1 MAKQLISRIQLR
13 RDTAANWKTN
23 NTTLSK
29 GEIALSYDVNADGVA
44 LPNSYRVKIGDGT
57 TKWNSL
63 DYFAQRVLT
72 GAGAPAASIGENGQF
87 YVDTTNKYLYFKNN
101 DAWIT
106 IGGDIS
112 GELDKK
118 LDKNT
123 TSTYSV
129 YGVAGAGDQVMFPIV
144 GAHNGVAGLDASNKI
159 PVGLL
164 PDVALGN
171 VLYGGNLTNAPTD
184 ANTWAATPSASLKT
198 RLGIAAAVTSIT
210 IKNQEGGTSTTGYGW
225 KALEGVYFIA
235 NAVGTFAGIDF
246 EIGDWL
252 ISTGDS
258 WQKVDNT
265 DTIKTVGGV
274 VPVNGNVVVE
284 GVKGVSVTGA
294 DSKLSVGLNLA
305 NETQLT
311 GGATTIAE
319 SGSQISAVRLDKD
332 GKLGVVIPKG
342 VEYTGTENQIQIT
355 DGKIG
360 LTPTAKTDTFT
371 TNNLEVTGKGSQY
384 STLAQNGIGQFNATG
399 GVTEYSLL
407 NYQGLMHGKTGESTT
422 TGGYSVIILPPIPAS
437 GSNQFAMPE
446 VENTTGERIVVDLVG
461 AQTNN
466 KFTGKNTFTQP
477 IVFGPNADATS
488 ASEGAAALK
497 FVKDASGNP
506 NDGKVYLSKGMLSG
520 GEASTGANI
529 YTFSKSDGKT
539 HEVATMDDIP
549 TIPETPDI
557 EGENGI
563 IATYG
568 KAANTYNVKI
578 NPEGNF
584 VTNKINLRDSLVFD
598 SATSD
603 ESVTIKKTD
612 GTSGTIN
619 LTLPTTS
626 GQLATRGD
634 ILTAISGKQD
644 KLTQGRNIEITG
656 TTIQTTKEL
665 DATKIYNSSGGLV
678 VGSGSSTVQIQ
689 ASGVSLTA
697 ISSVN
702 ISANKATINAP
713 TETPEGLTVGNGMS
727 VTGNV
732 SMADNLTV
740 SGTIKTLPNN
750 PAEQSLHEVVVD
762 MDYVIIDG
770 GTSTTTW

>member
-29 GEIALSYDVNADGVA
+29 GEIALSYDEDADGVA
-44 LPNSYRVKIGDGT
+44 IPSSYRVKIGRGGLE
-57 TKWNSL
+57 WNSL
-63 DYFAQRVLT
+63 DYFAQRVLV
-72 GAGAPAASIGENGQF
+72 GSGAPATSLGENGQF

-101 DAWIT
+101 GAWIA

-112 GELDKK
+112 DELNKK
-118 LDKNT
+118 LDKNNT
-123 TSTYSV
+123 ASYSV
-129 YGVAGAGDQVMFPIV
+129 YGVAGAGDQVMFSITGGHNQIV
-144 GAHNGVAGLDASNKI
+144 GVGGDGKI

-164 PDVALGN
+164 PDVVLGN
-171 VLYGGNLTNAPTD
+171 VLYGGNLNSAPTD
-184 ANTWAATPSASLKT
+184 ANTWGATPSASLKT
-198 RLGIAAAVTSIT
+198 RLGLTGTVTSIT

-235 NAVGTFAGIDF
+235 NAAGTFAGISF
-246 EIGDWL
+246 EVGDWL

-258 WQKVDNT
+258 WEKVDNT

-274 VPVNGNVVVE
+274 SPVNGNIVVE
-284 GVKGVSVTGA
+284 GVTGVSVTGA
-294 DSKLSVGLNLA
+294 DDKLSIGLNLT

-319 SGSQISAVRLDKD
+319 SGAQISAVRLDKD
-332 GKLGVVIPKG
+332 GKLGVVIPKS

-355 DGKIG
+355 NGKIG
-360 LTPTAKTDTFT
+360 LTSTAKTDIFR
-371 TNNLEVTGKGSQY
+371 TNNLEVTDKGSQY
-384 STLAQNGIGQFNATG
+384 SQLAQNGIGQFNSTG

-407 NYQGLMHGKTGESTT
+407 NYQGLMHGKTSESTT

-446 VENTTGERIVVDLVG
+446 VENTTGERIVIDLVG

-477 IVFGPNADATS
+477 IVFGPNADATG

-497 FVKDASGNP
+497 FVEDAGGNP

-549 TIPETPDI
+549 TIPDI

-563 IATYG
+563 IASYS

-578 NPEGNF
+578 DSEGSF

-603 ESVTIKKTD
+603 ESVIIKKTS

-619 LTLPTTS
+619 LTLPTS
-626 GQLATRGD
+626 GGQLATRGD
-634 ILTAISGKQD
+634 ILTAITGKQD
-644 KLTQGRNIEITG
+644 KLTPGRNIEITG

-665 DATKIYNSSGGLV
+665 DASKISNSSGGLI

-713 TETPEGLTVGNGMS
+713 TEIPEGLTVGNGMS

-732 SMADNLTV
+732 AMADNLTV
-740 SGTIKTLPNN
+740 SGSITTASNN
-750 PAEQSLHEVVVD
+750 PASTTLKEVVVD
-762 MDYVIIDG
+762 TDYVIIDG

>member
-13 RDTAANWKTN
+13 RDTTANWKTN

-63 DYFAQRVLT
+63 DYFAQRVLV
-72 GAGAPAASIGENGQF
+72 GSGAPAASLGENGQF

-106 IGGDIS
+106 IGGDFS

-118 LDKNT
+118 LDKKT
-123 TSTYSV
+123 TPNSV
-129 YGVAGAGDQVMFPIV
+129 YGVDPTGDQIMYELT
-144 GAHNGVAGLDASNKI
+144 GATGATVKVVAVEAGGKI

-164 PDVALGN
+164 PDVVLGN
-171 VLYGGNLTNAPTD
+171 VLYGGNLNDAPID

-198 RLGIAAAVTSIT
+198 RLGMTSAVTSIT
-210 IKNQEGGTSTTGYGW
+210 IKNQEGGASTTGYGW

-235 NAVGTFAGIDF
+235 NAAGTFAGISF

-274 VPVNGNVVVE
+274 SPVNGNVVVE

-294 DSKLSVGLNLA
+294 DSKLSIGLNLA

-319 SGSQISAVRLDKD
+319 SGSQISAVRLDKG

-360 LTPTAKTDTFT
+360 LTSTAKTDIFR
-371 TNNLEVTGKGSQY
+371 TNDLEVAGKGSQF
-384 STLAQNGIGQFNATG
+384 SQLAQNGIMQANSTG

-407 NYQGLMHGKTGESTT
+407 NYQGLMHGKAGESTT
-422 TGGYSVIILPPIPAS
+422 TGGYSTIILPPIPAS

-466 KFTGKNTFTQP
+466 KLTGKNAFTQP
-477 IVFGPNADATS
+477 IIFGPHADTAVS
-488 ASEGAAALK
+488 AMTGAASLK
-497 FVKDASGNP
+497 YVEGG
-506 NDGKVYLSKGMLSG
+506 DGKIILGKGVVNTG
-520 GEASTGANI
+520 DPSTGTY
-529 YTFSKSDGKT
+529 YTFSKSGT
-539 HEVATMDDIP
+539 GTYEVATVDDITAAVTGKQDKLTP
-549 TIPETPDI
+549 TGNITISDTGVIDTVTGPTFSTLKVDSQASFGDDSSGVTI
-557 EGENGI
+557 FQGKVNTKSG
-563 IATYG
+563 AYQAGYGASGVTWTYG
-568 KAANTYNVKI
+568 QVGGKI
-578 NPEGNF
+578 DLPRKTGAQTF
-584 VTNKINLRDSLVFD
+584 ALL
-598 SATSD
+598 SD
-603 ESVTIKKTD
+603 
-612 GTSGTIN
+612 
-619 LTLPTTS
+619 LT
-626 GQLATRGD
+626 
-634 ILTAISGKQD
+634 GKQD

-665 DATKIYNSSGGLV
+665 DASKISNSSG
-678 VGSGSSTVQIQ
+678 
-689 ASGVSLTA
+689 
-697 ISSVN
+697 
-702 ISANKATINAP
+702 
-713 TETPEGLTVGNGMS
+713 GLTVGNGKSTVDVSASGISLGAISYVNISANTATIDAQGGVS
-727 VTGNV
+727 VTGSV
-732 SMADNLTV
+732 AMANNLSV
-740 SGTIKTLPNN
+740 SGSITTASNN
-750 PAEQSLHEVVVD
+750 PASTTLKEVVVD
-762 MDYVIIDG
+762 TDYVIIDG
-770 GTSTTTW
+770 GDSTTTW

>member
-63 DYFAQRVLT
+63 DYFAQRVLV
-72 GAGAPAASIGENGQF
+72 GSGAPAASLGENGQF

-123 TSTYSV
+123 TANYSV
-129 YGVAGAGDQVMFPIV
+129 YGVASTGDQVMFPITGGHDKIV
-144 GAHNGVAGLDASNKI
+144 GVGGDGKI

-164 PDVALGN
+164 PDVVLGN
-171 VLYGGNLTNAPTD
+171 VLYGGNLTDAPTD

-210 IKNQEGGTSTTGYGW
+210 IKNQEGGASTTGYGW

-235 NAVGTFAGIDF
+235 NAAGTFAGISF
-246 EIGDWL
+246 EVGDWL

-274 VPVNGNVVVE
+274 APVNGNVAVE

-294 DSKLSVGLNLA
+294 DSKLSIGLNLA

-311 GGATTIAE
+311 GSATTIAE

-355 DGKIG
+355 DNKIG
-360 LTPTAKTDTFT
+360 LTSTAKTDIFR
-371 TNNLEVTGKGSQY
+371 TNDLEVAGKGSQF
-384 STLAQNGIGQFNATG
+384 SQLVQNGIGQFNTTG

-446 VENTTGERIVVDLVG
+446 VENTTGERVVVDLVG

-466 KFTGKNTFTQP
+466 KFTGKNAFTQP
-477 IVFGPNADATS
+477 IIFGPSAATAIDDRTLAASLKYIEDGDGKIVLGKGWIDKGATS
-488 ASEGAAALK
+488 
-497 FVKDASGNP
+497 
-506 NDGKVYLSKGMLSG
+506 
-520 GEASTGANI
+520 TGTY
-529 YTFSKSDGKT
+529 YTFSKNDDKT
-539 HEVATMDDIP
+539 HEVATLDDVP
-549 TIPETPDI
+549 K
-557 EGENGI
+557 
-563 IATYG
+563 YM
-568 KAANTYNVKI
+568 
-578 NPEGNF
+578 
-584 VTNKINLRDSLVFD
+584 
-598 SATSD
+598 
-603 ESVTIKKTD
+603 
-612 GTSGTIN
+612 
-619 LTLPTTS
+619 
-626 GQLATRGD
+626 
-634 ILTAISGKQD
+634 
-644 KLTQGRNIEITG
+644 QGRNIEITG

-665 DATKIYNSSGGLV
+665 DAEKIFNSTGSLT
-678 VGSGSSTVQIQ
+678 VGSGANAVEIQ
-689 ASGVSLTA
+689 ASGISLAGTNA
-697 ISSVN
+697 VTINSDL
-702 ISANKATINAP
+702 ATINAP
-713 TETPEGLTVGNGMS
+713 TKTPEGLTVGNGMS
-727 VTGNV
+727 VTGDV
-732 SMADNLTV
+732 AMADSLSV
-740 SGTIKTLPNN
+740 SGAITTASNN
-750 PAEQSLHEVVVD
+750 PATTELKEVVVD
-762 MDYVIIDG
+762 TDYVIIDG
-770 GTSTTTW
+770 GDSTTTW

>member
-29 GEIALSYDVNADGVA
+29 GEIALSYDVDADGVA

-63 DYFAQRVLT
+63 DYFAQRVLV
-72 GAGAPAASIGENGQF
+72 GSGAPAASLGENGQF

-101 DAWIT
+101 GSWIT

-112 GELDKK
+112 GELNKK
-118 LDKNT
+118 LDKNNT
-123 TSTYSV
+123 VSYSV
-129 YGVAGAGDQVMFPIV
+129 YGVAGAGDQVMFSITGGHNQIV
-144 GAHNGVAGLDASNKI
+144 GVGGDGKI
-159 PVGLL
+159 PIGLL
-164 PDVALGN
+164 PDAVLGN
-171 VLYGGNLTNAPTD
+171 VLYGGNLTDAPTD

-198 RLGIAAAVTSIT
+198 RLGMTAAVTSIT

-235 NAVGTFAGIDF
+235 NAAGTFAGISF
-246 EIGDWL
+246 EVGDWL

-274 VPVNGNVVVE
+274 SPVNGNVVVE

-294 DSKLSVGLNLA
+294 DSKLSIGLNLA

-311 GGATTIAE
+311 GGATTITG
-319 SGSQISAVRLDKD
+319 SGSQISAVRLDKY

-360 LTPTAKTDTFT
+360 LTSTAKTDIFR
-371 TNNLEVTGKGSQY
+371 TNDLEVAGKGSQF
-384 STLAQNGIGQFNATG
+384 SQLAQNGIMQANSTG

-422 TGGYSVIILPPIPAS
+422 TGGYSAIILPPIPAS
-437 GSNQFAMPE
+437 GTNQFAMPE
-446 VENTTGERIVVDLVG
+446 VENTTGEHIVVDLVG

-477 IVFGPNADATS
+477 IVFGLNADATG

-497 FVKDASGNP
+497 FVKDAGGNP

-539 HEVATMDDIP
+539 HEVATMDDLP
-549 TIPETPDI
+549 TIPDI

-563 IATYG
+563 IASYS

-578 NPEGNF
+578 DSEGSF

-603 ESVTIKKTD
+603 ESVTIKKTS
-612 GTSGTIN
+612 GTSGAIN
-619 LTLPTTS
+619 LTLPTS
-626 GQLATRGD
+626 DGQLATRGD

-665 DATKIYNSSGGLV
+665 DASKISNSSGGLT
-678 VGSGSSTVQIQ
+678 VGKGSSTVDVY
-689 ASGVSLTA
+689 ASGISLSAT
-697 ISSVN
+697 SYVN
-702 ISANKATINAP
+702 INANTATINAP
-713 TETPEGLTVGNGMS
+713 GGVS

-732 SMADNLTV
+732 AMANNLSV
-740 SGTIKTLPNN
+740 SGAITTTSNNTASTTLK
-750 PAEQSLHEVVVD
+750 EVVVD
-762 MDYVIIDG
+762 TDYVIIDG
-770 GTSTTTW
+770 GDSTTTW

>member
-29 GEIALSYDVNADGVA
+29 GEIALSYDVDENGVA
-44 LPNSYRVKIGDGT
+44 LLNSYRVKIGDGT

-63 DYFAQRVLT
+63 DYFAQRVLV
-72 GAGAPAASIGENGQF
+72 GSGAPATSLGENGQF

-101 DAWIT
+101 GAWIA

-118 LDKNT
+118 LDKNNT
-123 TSTYSV
+123 ASYSV
-129 YGVAGAGDQVMFPIV
+129 YGVAGAGDQVMFSITGGHNQIV
-144 GAHNGVAGLDASNKI
+144 GVGGDGKI

-164 PDVALGN
+164 PDVVLGN
-171 VLYGGNLTNAPTD
+171 VLYGGNLNSAPTD
-184 ANTWAATPSASLKT
+184 ADTWLATPSASLKT
-198 RLGIAAAVTSIT
+198 RLGLTSTVTSIT

-235 NAVGTFAGIDF
+235 NVKGTFAGFSF

-265 DTIKTVGGV
+265 DAIKTVGGV
-274 VPVNGNVVVE
+274 APVDGNIVVE
-284 GVKGVSVTGA
+284 GVTGVNVTGA
-294 DSKLSVGLNLA
+294 NDKLSIGLQLVTG
-305 NETQLT
+305 TQLT

-319 SGSQISAVRLDKD
+319 TDTQVSAVRLDKD

-466 KFTGKNTFTQP
+466 KFTGKNAFTKT
-477 IVFGPNADATS
+477 IAFGPNADTTGIKEA
-488 ASEGAAALK
+488 ASLRYVEST
-497 FVKDASGNP
+497 D
-506 NDGKVYLSKGMLSG
+506 NDPYKGKIYLSKGLVSG
-520 GEASTGANI
+520 GDTSTGTS
-529 YTFSKSDGKT
+529 YTFSKGDGKT

-549 TIPETPDI
+549 TIPDI

-563 IATYG
+563 IASYS

-578 NPEGNF
+578 DSEGNF
-584 VTNKINLRDSLVFD
+584 VTNKINLRDGLVFD

-603 ESVTIKKTD
+603 ESVIIKKTD
-612 GTSGTIN
+612 GTTGTVN
-619 LTLPTTS
+619 LTLPTS
-626 GQLATRGD
+626 GGQLATRGD

-644 KLTQGRNIEITG
+644 KLTPGRNIEITG
-656 TTIQTTKEL
+656 KTIQTTKEL
-665 DATKIYNSSGGLV
+665 DASKISNSSGGLT

-702 ISANKATINAP
+702 ISANTATIDA
-713 TETPEGLTVGNGMS
+713 NG
-727 VTGNV
+727 GV
-732 SMADNLTV
+732 SINGDVAMADNLTV

-762 MDYVIIDG
+762 TDYVIIDG

>member
-13 RDTAANWKTN
+13 RDTTANWKTN

-63 DYFAQRVLT
+63 DYFAQRVLV
-72 GAGAPAASIGENGQF
+72 GSGAPAASLGENGQF

-101 DAWIT
+101 GAWIT

-118 LDKNT
+118 LDKKT
-123 TSTYSV
+123 TPNSV
-129 YGVAGAGDQVMFPIV
+129 YGVDPTGVQIMYGLTGATGATVKVVAVEAGG
-144 GAHNGVAGLDASNKI
+144 KI

-164 PDVALGN
+164 PDVVLGN
-171 VLYGGNLTNAPTD
+171 VLYGGNLNSAPID

-198 RLGIAAAVTSIT
+198 RLGMTAAVTSIT

-235 NAVGTFAGIDF
+235 NAAGTFAGISF
-246 EIGDWL
+246 EVGDWL

-274 VPVNGNVVVE
+274 SPVNGNVVVE

-294 DSKLSVGLNLA
+294 DSKLSIGLNLA

-311 GGATTIAE
+311 GGAATIAE

-360 LTPTAKTDTFT
+360 LTSTAKTDIFR
-371 TNNLEVTGKGSQY
+371 TNDLEVAGKGSQF
-384 STLAQNGIGQFNATG
+384 SQLAQNGIMQANSTG

-446 VENTTGERIVVDLVG
+446 VENTTGERVTIDLVG

-466 KFTGKNTFTQP
+466 KLTGKNAFTQP
-477 IVFGPNADATS
+477 IIFGPHADTAIS
-488 ASEGAAALK
+488 AMIGAASLK
-497 FVKDASGNP
+497 YVEDG
-506 NDGKVYLSKGMLSG
+506 DGKIVLGKGAVNQG
-520 GEASTGANI
+520 DPSTGTY
-529 YTFSKSDGKT
+529 YTFSKSGT
-539 HEVATMDDIP
+539 GTYEVATVDDI
-549 TIPETPDI
+549 T
-557 EGENGI
+557 
-563 IATYG
+563 
-568 KAANTYNVKI
+568 AAIT
-578 NPEGNF
+578 
-584 VTNKINLRDSLVFD
+584 
-598 SATSD
+598 
-603 ESVTIKKTD
+603 
-612 GTSGTIN
+612 
-619 LTLPTTS
+619 
-626 GQLATRGD
+626 
-634 ILTAISGKQD
+634 GKQD

-656 TTIQTTKEL
+656 TTIQTKKEL
-665 DATKIYNSSGGLV
+665 DASKISNSSG
-678 VGSGSSTVQIQ
+678 
-689 ASGVSLTA
+689 
-697 ISSVN
+697 
-702 ISANKATINAP
+702 
-713 TETPEGLTVGNGMS
+713 GLTVGNGSSTVNVYASGISLSATSYVNINANTATIDAQGGVS
-727 VTGNV
+727 VIGNV
-732 SMADNLTV
+732 AMADSLSV
-740 SGTIKTLPNN
+740 SGAITTASNN
-750 PAEQSLHEVVVD
+750 PASTTLKEVVVD
-762 MDYVIIDG
+762 TDYVIIDG
-770 GTSTTTW
+770 GDSTTTW

>member
-13 RDTAANWKTN
+13 RDTTANWKTN

-63 DYFAQRVLT
+63 DYFAQRVLV
-72 GAGAPAASIGENGQF
+72 GSGAPAASLGENGQF

-101 DAWIT
+101 GAWIT

-118 LDKNT
+118 LDKKT
-123 TSTYSV
+123 TPNSV
-129 YGVAGAGDQVMFPIV
+129 YGVDPTGVQIMYGLTGATGATVKVVAVEAGG
-144 GAHNGVAGLDASNKI
+144 KI

-164 PDVALGN
+164 PDVVLGN
-171 VLYGGNLTNAPTD
+171 VLYGGNLNSAPID

-198 RLGIAAAVTSIT
+198 RLGMTAAVTSIT

-235 NAVGTFAGIDF
+235 NAAGTFAGISF
-246 EIGDWL
+246 EVGDWL

-274 VPVNGNVVVE
+274 SPVNGNVVVE

-294 DSKLSVGLNLA
+294 DSKLSIGLNLA

-311 GGATTIAE
+311 GGAATIAE

-360 LTPTAKTDTFT
+360 LTSTAKTDIFR
-371 TNNLEVTGKGSQY
+371 TNDLEVAGKGSQF
-384 STLAQNGIGQFNATG
+384 SQLAQNGIMQANSTG

-446 VENTTGERIVVDLVG
+446 VENTTGERVTIDLVG

-466 KFTGKNTFTQP
+466 KLTGKNAFTQP
-477 IVFGPNADATS
+477 IIFGPHADTAIS
-488 ASEGAAALK
+488 AMTGAASLK
-497 FVKDASGNP
+497 YVEDG
-506 NDGKVYLSKGMLSG
+506 DGKIILGKGWVNRG
-520 GEASTGANI
+520 DPSTGTY
-529 YTFSKSDGKT
+529 YTFSKSGT
-539 HEVATMDDIP
+539 GTYEVATIDDI
-549 TIPETPDI
+549 T
-557 EGENGI
+557 
-563 IATYG
+563 
-568 KAANTYNVKI
+568 AAIT
-578 NPEGNF
+578 
-584 VTNKINLRDSLVFD
+584 
-598 SATSD
+598 
-603 ESVTIKKTD
+603 
-612 GTSGTIN
+612 
-619 LTLPTTS
+619 
-626 GQLATRGD
+626 
-634 ILTAISGKQD
+634 GKQD

-656 TTIQTTKEL
+656 TTIQTKKEL
-665 DATKIYNSSGGLV
+665 DASKISNSSG
-678 VGSGSSTVQIQ
+678 
-689 ASGVSLTA
+689 
-697 ISSVN
+697 
-702 ISANKATINAP
+702 
-713 TETPEGLTVGNGMS
+713 GLTVGNGSSTVNVYASGISLSATSYVNINANTATIDAQGGVS
-727 VTGNV
+727 VIGNV
-732 SMADNLTV
+732 AMADSLSV
-740 SGTIKTLPNN
+740 SGAITTASNN
-750 PAEQSLHEVVVD
+750 PASTNLKEVVVD
-762 MDYVIIDG
+762 TDYVIIDG
-770 GTSTTTW
+770 GDSTTTW

>member
-63 DYFAQRVLT
+63 DYFAQRVLV
-72 GAGAPAASIGENGQF
+72 GSGAPAASLGENGQF

-106 IGGDIS
+106 ID
-112 GELDKK
+112 DKK
-118 LDKNT
+118 LDKNNT
-123 TSTYSV
+123 ATYSV
-129 YGVAGAGDQVMFPIV
+129 YGVAGAGDQVMFSITGGHNQIV
-144 GAHNGVAGLDASNKI
+144 GVGGDGKI

-164 PDVALGN
+164 PDVVLGN
-171 VLYGGNLTNAPTD
+171 VLYGGNLNSAPTD

-235 NAVGTFAGIDF
+235 NAAGTFAGISF

-274 VPVNGNVVVE
+274 SPVNGNVVVE

-294 DSKLSVGLNLA
+294 DSKLSIGLNLA

-319 SGSQISAVRLDKD
+319 SGAQISAVRLDKD

-360 LTPTAKTDTFT
+360 LTSTAKTDIFR
-371 TNNLEVTGKGSQY
+371 TNDLEVAGKGSQF
-384 STLAQNGIGQFNATG
+384 SQLVQNGVGQFNTTG

-437 GSNQFAMPE
+437 GSNQFVMPE

-466 KFTGKNTFTQP
+466 KFTGKNAFTQP
-477 IVFGPNADATS
+477 IIFGPHADTAISAMTS
-488 ASEGAAALK
+488 AASLKYVEG
-497 FVKDASGNP
+497 G
-506 NDGKVYLSKGMLSG
+506 DGKIVLGKGAVNQG
-520 GEASTGANI
+520 DPSTGTY
-529 YTFSKSDGKT
+529 YTFSKSGT
-539 HEVATMDDIP
+539 GTYEVATVDDITAAVTGKQDKLTP
-549 TIPETPDI
+549 T
-557 EGENGI
+557 
-563 IATYG
+563 
-568 KAANTYNVKI
+568 
-578 NPEGNF
+578 GNITISDTGVIDT
-584 VTNKINLRDSLVFD
+584 VTGPTFSTLKVDSQASFGDD
-598 SATSD
+598 SSG
-603 ESVTIKKTD
+603 VTIFQGKVSTKSGAYQAGYGASGVTWIYGQDSGKIDLPRKTGAQTFALLSD
-612 GTSGTIN
+612 
-619 LTLPTTS
+619 LT
-626 GQLATRGD
+626 
-634 ILTAISGKQD
+634 GKQD

-656 TTIQTTKEL
+656 ATIQTKEEL
-665 DATKIYNSSGGLV
+665 DASKISNSSG
-678 VGSGSSTVQIQ
+678 
-689 ASGVSLTA
+689 
-697 ISSVN
+697 
-702 ISANKATINAP
+702 
-713 TETPEGLTVGNGMS
+713 GLTVGNGSSTVNVSASGISLGAISYVNISANTATIDAQGGVS

-732 SMADNLTV
+732 AMADSLSV
-740 SGTIKTLPNN
+740 SGAITTASNN
-750 PAEQSLHEVVVD
+750 PASTTLKEVVVD
-762 MDYVIIDG
+762 TDYVIIDG
-770 GTSTTTW
+770 GDSTTTW

>member
-63 DYFAQRVLT
+63 DYFAQGVLV
-72 GAGAPAASIGENGQF
+72 GSGAPAASLGENGQF

-101 DAWIT
+101 GAWIT

-118 LDKNT
+118 LDKKT
-123 TSTYSV
+123 TPNSV
-129 YGVAGAGDQVMFPIV
+129 YGVDPTGDQIMYGLT
-144 GAHNGVAGLDASNKI
+144 GAIGATVKVVAVEAGGKI

-164 PDVALGN
+164 PDVVLGN
-171 VLYGGNLTNAPTD
+171 VLYGGNLNSAPIN

-198 RLGIAAAVTSIT
+198 RLGMTAAVTSIT
-210 IKNQEGGTSTTGYGW
+210 IKNQEGGTSTTGCGW

-235 NAVGTFAGIDF
+235 NAAGTFAGIGF
-246 EIGDWL
+246 EVGDWL

-274 VPVNGNVVVE
+274 SPVNGNVVVE

-294 DSKLSVGLNLA
+294 DSKLSIGLNLA

-319 SGSQISAVRLDKD
+319 SGSQISAVRLDKK

-360 LTPTAKTDTFT
+360 LTSTAKTDIFR
-371 TNNLEVTGKGSQY
+371 TNDLEVAGKGSQF
-384 STLAQNGIGQFNATG
+384 SQLVQNGILQANSTG

-407 NYQGLMHGKTGESTT
+407 NCQGLMHGKTGESTT
-422 TGGYSVIILPPIPAS
+422 TGGFSAIILPPIPAS
-437 GSNQFAMPE
+437 GTNQFAMPE
-446 VENTTGERIVVDLVG
+446 VENTTGEHIVVDLVG

-477 IVFGPNADATS
+477 IVFGLNADATG

-497 FVKDASGNP
+497 FVKDAGGNP

-539 HEVATMDDIP
+539 HEVATMDDLP
-549 TIPETPDI
+549 TIPDI

-563 IATYG
+563 IASYS

-578 NPEGNF
+578 DSEGSF

-603 ESVTIKKTD
+603 ESVTIKKTS
-612 GTSGTIN
+612 GTSGAIN
-619 LTLPTTS
+619 LTLPTS
-626 GQLATRGD
+626 DGQLATRGD

-644 KLTQGRNIEITG
+644 KLTPGRNIEITG

-665 DATKIYNSSGGLV
+665 DASKISNSSG
-678 VGSGSSTVQIQ
+678 
-689 ASGVSLTA
+689 
-697 ISSVN
+697 
-702 ISANKATINAP
+702 
-713 TETPEGLTVGNGMS
+713 GLTVGNGSSTVNVSASGISLGAISYVNISANTATIDAQGGVS
-727 VTGNV
+727 VTCDV
-732 SMADNLTV
+732 AMADSLSV
-740 SGTIKTLPNN
+740 SGAITTASNN
-750 PAEQSLHEVVVD
+750 PASTTLKEVVVD
-762 MDYVIIDG
+762 TDYVIIDG
-770 GTSTTTW
+770 GDSTTTW

>member
-29 GEIALSYDVNADGVA
+29 GEIALSYDEDANGVA
-44 LPNSYRVKIGDGT
+44 LPSSYRVKIGDGT

-63 DYFAQRVLT
+63 DYFAQRVLV
-72 GAGAPAASIGENGQF
+72 GSGAPATSLGENGQF

-101 DAWIT
+101 GAWIA

-118 LDKNT
+118 LDKNNT
-123 TSTYSV
+123 ASYSV
-129 YGVAGAGDQVMFPIV
+129 YGVAGAGDQVMFSITGGHNQIV
-144 GAHNGVAGLDASNKI
+144 GVGGDGKI

-164 PDVALGN
+164 PDVVLGN
-171 VLYGGNLTNAPTD
+171 VLYGGNLNSAPTD
-184 ANTWAATPSASLKT
+184 ANTWSATPSASLKT
-198 RLGIAAAVTSIT
+198 RLGLTSTVTSIT

-235 NAVGTFAGIDF
+235 NVKGTFAGFSF
-246 EIGDWL
+246 EVGDWL

-274 VPVNGNVVVE
+274 APVDGNVVVE
-284 GVKGVSVTGA
+284 GVTGVSVTGVTGENP
-294 DSKLSVGLNLA
+294 KLSIGLKLA

-319 SGSQISAVRLDKD
+319 SGAQVSAVRLDKD
-332 GKLGVVIPKG
+332 GKLGVVIPKS

-355 DGKIG
+355 NGKIG
-360 LTPTAKTDTFT
+360 LTSTAKTDIFR
-371 TNNLEVTGKGSQY
+371 TNNLEVAGKGSQF
-384 STLAQNGIGQFNATG
+384 SQLVQNGIGQFNTTG
-399 GVTEYSLL
+399 GVTEYALL

-446 VENTTGERIVVDLVG
+446 VENTTGERIVIDLVG

-477 IVFGPNADATS
+477 IVFGPNADATG

-497 FVKDASGNP
+497 FVKDAGGNP

-539 HEVATMDDIP
+539 HEVATMDDLP
-549 TIPETPDI
+549 TIPDI

-563 IATYG
+563 IASYS

-578 NPEGNF
+578 DSEGSF

-603 ESVTIKKTD
+603 ESVTIKKAD

-619 LTLPTTS
+619 LTLPTSS

-634 ILTAISGKQD
+634 ILTATTGKQD
-644 KLTQGRNIEITG
+644 KLTPGRNIEITG

-665 DATKIYNSSGGLV
+665 DASKISNSSGGLI

-689 ASGVSLTA
+689 ASGVSLSA
-697 ISSVN
+697 IASVN
-702 ISANKATINAP
+702 ISANTSTIDAQ
-713 TETPEGLTVGNGMS
+713 GGVSINGD
-727 VTGNV
+727 VA
-732 SMADNLTV
+732 MADSLSV
-740 SGTIKTLPNN
+740 SGSITTASNN
-750 PAEQSLHEVVVD
+750 PASTTLKEVVVD
-762 MDYVIIDG
+762 TDYVIIDG

>member
-1 MAKQLISRIQLR
+1 MAKTLIGKIQLR

-29 GEIALSYDVNADGVA
+29 GEIALSYDEDANGVA
-44 LPNSYRVKIGDGT
+44 LPSSYRVKIGDGT

-63 DYFAQRVLT
+63 DYFAQRVLV
-72 GAGAPAASIGENGQF
+72 GSGAPATSLGENGQF
-87 YVDTTNKYLYFKNN
+87 YVDVTNKYLYFKYNG
-101 DAWIT
+101 AWIA

-118 LDKNT
+118 LDKKT
-123 TSTYSV
+123 TANSV
-129 YGVAGAGDQVMFPIV
+129 YGVDPTGDQIMYGLT
-144 GAHNGVAGLDASNKI
+144 GATGGTVKVVAVEAGGKI

-171 VLYGGNLTNAPTD
+171 VLYGGNLNSAPTSND
-184 ANTWAATPSASLKT
+184 VWAATPSASLKT
-198 RLGIAAAVTSIT
+198 RLKMSDAVTSIT
-210 IKNQEGGTSTTGYGW
+210 LKNQADGDSTTGYGW

-235 NAVGTFAGIDF
+235 NAAGTFAGISF
-246 EIGDWL
+246 EVGDWL

-258 WQKVDNT
+258 WEKVDNT
-265 DTIKTVGGV
+265 DTIKTVGNV
-274 VPVNGNVVVE
+274 APVDGNVAVE
-284 GVKGVSVTGA
+284 GVKGVSVTDA
-294 DSKLSVGLNLA
+294 DNKLSIGLNLT

-319 SGSQISAVRLDKD
+319 SGAQISAVRLDKD

-342 VEYTGTENQIQIT
+342 IEYTGTENQIQIT
-355 DGKIG
+355 NGKIG
-360 LTPTAKTDTFT
+360 LTSTAKTDIFR
-371 TNNLEVTGKGSQY
+371 TNDLEVAGKGSQF
-384 STLAQNGIGQFNATG
+384 SQLVQNGIGQFNTTG

-446 VENTTGERIVVDLVG
+446 VENTTGERIVIDLVG

-466 KFTGKNTFTQP
+466 KFTGKNAFTET
-477 IVFGPNADATS
+477 IIFGAEADFTGAPS
-488 ASEGAAALK
+488 A
-497 FVKDASGNP
+497 ASLERRS
-506 NDGKVYLSKGMLSG
+506 DGKIYLGNGAVSSG
-520 GEASTGANI
+520 DPSTGTY
-529 YTFSKSDGKT
+529 YTFSKNDEGV
-539 HEVATMDDIP
+539 HEVATLDDIP
-549 TIPETPDI
+549 TIPTIPDI

-563 IATYG
+563 IATYS

-578 NPEGNF
+578 DSEGSF

-603 ESVTIKKTD
+603 ESVIIKKTS

-619 LTLPTTS
+619 LTLPTS
-626 GQLATRGD
+626 DGQLATRGD
-634 ILTAISGKQD
+634 ILTAITGKQD
-644 KLTQGRNIEITG
+644 KLTPGRNIEITG

-665 DATKIYNSSGGLV
+665 DASKISNSSGGLV

-713 TETPEGLTVGNGMS
+713 TEIPEGLTVGNGMS

-732 SMADNLTV
+732 AMADNLTV
-740 SGTIKTLPNN
+740 SGSITTASNN
-750 PAEQSLHEVVVD
+750 PASTTLKEVVVD
-762 MDYVIIDG
+762 TDYVIIDG

>member
-29 GEIALSYDVNADGVA
+29 GEIALSYDEDANGVA
-44 LPNSYRVKIGDGT
+44 LPSSYRVKIGDGT

-63 DYFAQRVLT
+63 DYFAQRVLV
-72 GAGAPAASIGENGQF
+72 GSGAPAASLGADGQF
-87 YVDTTNKYLYFKNN
+87 YVDVTNKYLYFKYNG
-101 DAWIT
+101 AWIA

-118 LDKNT
+118 LDKKT
-123 TSTYSV
+123 TANSV
-129 YGVAGAGDQVMFPIV
+129 YGVDPTGDQIMYGLT
-144 GAHNGVAGLDASNKI
+144 GATGGTVKVVAVEAGGKI

-171 VLYGGNLTNAPTD
+171 VLYGGNLNSAPTSND
-184 ANTWAATPSASLKT
+184 VWAATPSASLKT
-198 RLGIAAAVTSIT
+198 RLKMSDAVTSIT
-210 IKNQEGGTSTTGYGW
+210 LKNQEGGTSTTGYGW

-235 NAVGTFAGIDF
+235 NAKGTFAGISF
-246 EIGDWL
+246 EVGDWL

-274 VPVNGNVVVE
+274 SPVNGNIVVE
-284 GVKGVSVTGA
+284 GVTGVSVTGA
-294 DSKLSVGLNLA
+294 DDKLSIGLNLA

-342 VEYTGTENQIQIT
+342 IEYTGTENQIQIT
-355 DGKIG
+355 NGKIG
-360 LTPTAKTDTFT
+360 LTSTAKTDTFA
-371 TNNLEVTGKGSQY
+371 TNKLEVTDKGSQY
-384 STLAQNGIGQFNATG
+384 STLAQNGIAQFNATG
-399 GVTEYSLL
+399 GVTEYALL
-407 NYQGLMHGKTGESTT
+407 NYQGLMHGKTSESTT

-446 VENTTGERIVVDLVG
+446 VENTTGERIVIDLVG

-477 IVFGPNADATS
+477 IVFGPNADATG

-497 FVKDASGNP
+497 FVKDAGGNP

-549 TIPETPDI
+549 TIPDI

-563 IATYG
+563 IASYS

-578 NPEGNF
+578 DSERSF

-603 ESVTIKKTD
+603 ESVIIKKTS

-619 LTLPTTS
+619 LTLPTS
-626 GQLATRGD
+626 GGQLATRGD
-634 ILTAISGKQD
+634 ILTATTGKQD
-644 KLTQGRNIEITG
+644 KLTPGRNIEITG

-665 DATKIYNSSGGLV
+665 DASKISNSSGGLV

-702 ISANKATINAP
+702 ISANTATIDAQ
-713 TETPEGLTVGNGMS
+713 GGVSVNGD
-727 VTGNV
+727 VA
-732 SMADNLTV
+732 MADNLTV

-750 PAEQSLHEVVVD
+750 PAEQTLHEVVVD

>member
-13 RDTAANWKTN
+13 RDETSKWAEN
-23 NTTLSK
+23 NPTLSK
-29 GEIALSYDVNADGVA
+29 GEIALSYDVDARGVA
-44 LPNSYRVKIGDGT
+44 IPSTYRIKIGNGDSDL
-57 TKWNSL
+57 KWNSL
-63 DYFAQRVLT
+63 DYFAQRILT
-72 GAGAPAASIGENGQF
+72 GTGEPAASLGENGQF

-123 TSTYSV
+123 TANYSV
-129 YGVAGAGDQVMFPIV
+129 YGVASTGDQVMFPITGGHDKIV
-144 GAHNGVAGLDASNKI
+144 GVGGDGKI

-164 PDVALGN
+164 PDVVLGN
-171 VLYGGNLTNAPTD
+171 VLYGGNLTDAPTD

-198 RLGIAAAVTSIT
+198 RLGLTSTVTSIT

-225 KALEGVYFIA
+225 KVLEGVYFIA
-235 NAVGTFAGIDF
+235 NAAGTFAGISF

-274 VPVNGNVVVE
+274 APVNGNVVVE

-294 DSKLSVGLNLA
+294 DSKLSIGLKLA

-332 GKLGVVIPKG
+332 GNLGVVIPKG

-355 DGKIG
+355 DNKIG
-360 LTPTAKTDTFT
+360 LTPTAKTDIFR
-371 TNNLEVTGKGSQY
+371 TNNLEVTDKGSQF
-384 STLAQNGIGQFNATG
+384 SQLAQNGIGQFNTTG

-446 VENTTGERIVVDLVG
+446 VENTTGERVVVDLVG

-466 KFTGKNTFTQP
+466 KLTGKNAFTQP
-477 IVFGPNADATS
+477 IIFGPHADTAIG
-488 ASEGAAALK
+488 AMMGAASLK
-497 FVKDASGNP
+497 YVEDG
-506 NDGKVYLSKGMLSG
+506 DGKIVLSKGVVNQG
-520 GEASTGANI
+520 DPSTGTY
-529 YTFSKSDGKT
+529 YTFSKSGT
-539 HEVATMDDIP
+539 GTYEVATMDDI
-549 TIPETPDI
+549 T
-557 EGENGI
+557 
-563 IATYG
+563 
-568 KAANTYNVKI
+568 AA
-578 NPEGNF
+578 
-584 VTNKINLRDSLVFD
+584 VT
-598 SATSD
+598 
-603 ESVTIKKTD
+603 
-612 GTSGTIN
+612 
-619 LTLPTTS
+619 
-626 GQLATRGD
+626 
-634 ILTAISGKQD
+634 GKQD
-644 KLTQGRNIEITG
+644 KLTPGRNIEITG

-665 DATKIYNSSGGLV
+665 DASKISNSSGGLI

-702 ISANKATINAP
+702 ISAKTATIDA
-713 TETPEGLTVGNGMS
+713 NG
-727 VTGNV
+727 GV
-732 SMADNLTV
+732 SINGDVAMADNLTV

-762 MDYVIIDG
+762 TDYVIIDG

>member
-63 DYFAQRVLT
+63 DYFAQRVLV
-72 GAGAPAASIGENGQF
+72 GSGAPAASLGENGQF

-101 DAWIT
+101 GAWIT

-118 LDKNT
+118 LDKNNT
-123 TSTYSV
+123 ASYSV
-129 YGVAGAGDQVMFPIV
+129 YGVAGAGDQVMFSITGGHNQIV
-144 GAHNGVAGLDASNKI
+144 GVGGDGKI

-164 PDVALGN
+164 PDVVLGN
-171 VLYGGNLTNAPTD
+171 VLYGGNLNSAPTD

-210 IKNQEGGTSTTGYGW
+210 IKNQEGGASTTGYGW
-225 KALEGVYFIA
+225 KALEGVYFIS
-235 NAVGTFAGIDF
+235 NAKGTFAGIDF

-274 VPVNGNVVVE
+274 APVNGNVVVE

-294 DSKLSVGLNLA
+294 DSKLSIGLNLA

-360 LTPTAKTDTFT
+360 LTSTAKTDIFR
-371 TNNLEVTGKGSQY
+371 TNDLEVAGKGLQFSQ
-384 STLAQNGIGQFNATG
+384 LAQNGVMQANSTG

-407 NYQGLMHGKTGESTT
+407 NYQGLTHGKTGESTT

-466 KFTGKNTFTQP
+466 KFTGKNAFTQP
-477 IVFGPNADATS
+477 IIFGPHADTAIS
-488 ASEGAAALK
+488 AMIGAASLK
-497 FVKDASGNP
+497 YVEDG
-506 NDGKVYLSKGMLSG
+506 DGKIVLGKGSVNQG
-520 GEASTGANI
+520 DPSTGTY
-529 YTFSKSDGKT
+529 YTFSKSGT
-539 HEVATMDDIP
+539 GTYEVATVDDITAAVTGKQDKLTP
-549 TIPETPDI
+549 TGNITISDTGVIDTVTGPTFSTLKVDSQASFGDDSSGVTI
-557 EGENGI
+557 FQGKVNTKSG
-563 IATYG
+563 AYQAGYGASGVTWTYG
-568 KAANTYNVKI
+568 QVGGKI
-578 NPEGNF
+578 DLPRKTGAQTF
-584 VTNKINLRDSLVFD
+584 ALL
-598 SATSD
+598 SD
-603 ESVTIKKTD
+603 
-612 GTSGTIN
+612 
-619 LTLPTTS
+619 LT
-626 GQLATRGD
+626 
-634 ILTAISGKQD
+634 GKQD

-665 DATKIYNSSGGLV
+665 DAEKISNSSG
-678 VGSGSSTVQIQ
+678 
-689 ASGVSLTA
+689 
-697 ISSVN
+697 
-702 ISANKATINAP
+702 
-713 TETPEGLTVGNGMS
+713 GLTVGNGSSTVNVSASGISLGAISYVNISANTATIDAQGGVS

-732 SMADNLTV
+732 AMADSLSV
-740 SGTIKTLPNN
+740 SGAITTTSNN
-750 PAEQSLHEVVVD
+750 PASTTLKEVVVD
-762 MDYVIIDG
+762 TDYVIIDG
-770 GTSTTTW
+770 GDSTTTW

>member
-1 MAKQLISRIQLR
+1 MAKTLIGKIQLR

-29 GEIALSYDVNADGVA
+29 GEIALSYDVDENGVA
-44 LPNSYRVKIGDGT
+44 LLNSYRVKIGDGT

-63 DYFAQRVLT
+63 DYFAQRVLV
-72 GAGAPAASIGENGQF
+72 GSGAPAASLGENGQF

-101 DAWIT
+101 GAWIA

-118 LDKNT
+118 LDKNNT
-123 TSTYSV
+123 ASYSV
-129 YGVAGAGDQVMFPIV
+129 YGVAGAGDQVMFPITGGHNQIV
-144 GAHNGVAGLDASNKI
+144 GVGGDGKI

-164 PDVALGN
+164 PDVVLGN
-171 VLYGGNLTNAPTD
+171 VLYGGNLGAAPVD
-184 ANTWAATPSASLKT
+184 ANTWVATPSASLKT
-198 RLGIAAAVTSIT
+198 RLGITGTVTSIT

-235 NAVGTFAGIDF
+235 NAKGTFAGIDF
-246 EIGDWL
+246 EVGDWL

-274 VPVNGNVVVE
+274 SPVDGNIVVE
-284 GVKGVSVTGA
+284 GVTGVNVTGA
-294 DSKLSVGLNLA
+294 NDKLSIGLQLVTG
-305 NETQLT
+305 TQLT

-319 SGSQISAVRLDKD
+319 TDVQVSAVRLDKD

-466 KFTGKNTFTQP
+466 KFTGKNAFTKP
-477 IVFGPNADATS
+477 IIFGPNADTAITS
-488 ASEGAAALK
+488 MVGAASLK
-497 FVKDASGNP
+497 YVEDG
-506 NDGKVYLSKGMLSG
+506 DGKIVLSKGVVAMG
-520 GEASTGANI
+520 DPSTGTY
-529 YTFSKSDGKT
+529 YTFSKGGT
-539 HEVATMDDIP
+539 GTYEVATMDDIP
-549 TIPETPDI
+549 TIPDI

-563 IATYG
+563 VASYS

-578 NPEGNF
+578 DPEGNF

-603 ESVTIKKTD
+603 ESVTIKKTS
-612 GTSGTIN
+612 GTSGAIN
-619 LTLPTTS
+619 LTLPTS
-626 GQLATRGD
+626 DGQLATRGD

-644 KLTQGRNIEITG
+644 KLTPGRNIEITG
-656 TTIQTTKEL
+656 TTIQTTREL
-665 DATKIYNSSGGLV
+665 DALKISNSSGGLI

-702 ISANKATINAP
+702 ISANTATIDA
-713 TETPEGLTVGNGMS
+713 NG
-727 VTGNV
+727 GV
-732 SMADNLTV
+732 SINGDVAMADSLSV
-740 SGTIKTLPNN
+740 SGSITTASNN
-750 PAEQSLHEVVVD
+750 PASTTLKEVVVD
-762 MDYVIIDG
+762 TDYVIIDG

>member
-29 GEIALSYDVNADGVA
+29 GEIALSYDVDENGVA
-44 LPNSYRVKIGDGT
+44 LPSSYRVKIGDGT

-63 DYFAQRVLT
+63 DYFAQGVLV
-72 GAGAPAASIGENGQF
+72 GSGAPAASLGENGQF

-101 DAWIT
+101 GAWIT

-118 LDKNT
+118 LDKNKT
-123 TSTYSV
+123 ASYSV
-129 YGVAGAGDQVMFPIV
+129 YGVAGAGDQVMFSITGGHNQIV
-144 GAHNGVAGLDASNKI
+144 GVGGDGKI

-164 PDVALGN
+164 PDVVLGN
-171 VLYGGNLTNAPTD
+171 VLYGGNLTNAPTSND
-184 ANTWAATPSASLKT
+184 VWAATPSASLKT
-198 RLGIAAAVTSIT
+198 RLGLASTVTSIT

-235 NAVGTFAGIDF
+235 NAKGTFAGIDF
-246 EIGDWL
+246 EVGDWL
-252 ISTGDS
+252 ISNGDS

-274 VPVNGNVVVE
+274 SPVDGNIVVSGENGVY
-284 GVKGVSVTGA
+284 VSGA
-294 DSKLSVGLNLA
+294 NSKLGIGLKLVD
-305 NETQLT
+305 ETQLT
-311 GGATTIAE
+311 GGATAIAE
-319 SGSQISAVRLDKD
+319 TDAQVSALRLDKD

-355 DGKIG
+355 NGKIG
-360 LTPTAKTDTFT
+360 LTSTAKTDIFR
-371 TNNLEVTGKGSQY
+371 TNNLEVTDKGSQY
-384 STLAQNGIGQFNATG
+384 SQLAQNGIGQFNLTG

-407 NYQGLMHGKTGESTT
+407 NYQALMHGKTSESTT
-422 TGGYSVIILPPIPAS
+422 TGGFSAIILPPIPAS

-446 VENTTGERIVVDLVG
+446 IENTTGERIVVDLVG

-466 KFTGKNTFTQP
+466 KFTGKNAFTQP

-497 FVKDASGNP
+497 FVRDASGNP

-549 TIPETPDI
+549 TTPDI

-563 IATYG
+563 IASYS

-578 NPEGNF
+578 DPEGNF

-598 SATSD
+598 SATSN
-603 ESVTIKKTD
+603 ESVTIKKTS
-612 GTSGTIN
+612 GTSGAIN
-619 LTLPTTS
+619 LTLPTS
-626 GQLATRGD
+626 DGQLATRGD

-644 KLTQGRNIEITG
+644 KLTPGRNIEITG

-665 DATKIYNSSGGLV
+665 DASKISNSSGGLI

-702 ISANKATINAP
+702 ISANTATIDA
-713 TETPEGLTVGNGMS
+713 NG
-727 VTGNV
+727 GV
-732 SMADNLTV
+732 SINGDVAMADNLTV

-750 PAEQSLHEVVVD
+750 PAEQTLHEVVVD

>member
-29 GEIALSYDVNADGVA
+29 GEIALSYDEDANGVA
-44 LPNSYRVKIGDGT
+44 LPSSYRVKIGDGT

-63 DYFAQRVLT
+63 DYFAQRILT
-72 GAGAPAASIGENGQF
+72 GTGVPAASLGENGQF

-101 DAWIT
+101 GTWIT

-118 LDKNT
+118 LDKNNT
-123 TSTYSV
+123 ASYSV
-129 YGVAGAGDQVMFPIV
+129 YGVAGAGDQVMFSITGGHDKIV
-144 GAHNGVAGLDASNKI
+144 GVGGDGKI

-164 PDVALGN
+164 PDVVLGN
-171 VLYGGNLTNAPTD
+171 VLYGGNLNSAPTD
-184 ANTWAATPSASLKT
+184 ANTWVATPSASLKT
-198 RLGIAAAVTSIT
+198 RLGLTSTVTSIT

-235 NAVGTFAGIDF
+235 NAKGTFAGISF
-246 EIGDWL
+246 EVGDWL

-274 VPVNGNVVVE
+274 APVDGNVAVE

-294 DSKLSVGLNLA
+294 DDKLSIGLKLA

-342 VEYTGTENQIQIT
+342 IEYTGTENQIQIT
-355 DGKIG
+355 NGKIG
-360 LTPTAKTDTFT
+360 LTSTAKTDIFR
-371 TNNLEVTGKGSQY
+371 TNNLEVAGKGSQF
-384 STLAQNGIGQFNATG
+384 SQLVQNGIGQFNTTG
-399 GVTEYSLL
+399 GVTEYALL

-446 VENTTGERIVVDLVG
+446 VENTTGERIVIDLVG

-477 IVFGPNADATS
+477 IVFGPNADATG

-497 FVKDASGNP
+497 FVKDAGGNP

-549 TIPETPDI
+549 TIPDI

-563 IATYG
+563 IASYS

-578 NPEGNF
+578 DSEGSF

-603 ESVTIKKTD
+603 ESVTIKKTS
-612 GTSGTIN
+612 GTSGAIN
-619 LTLPTTS
+619 LTLPTS
-626 GQLATRGD
+626 DGQLATRGD

-644 KLTQGRNIEITG
+644 KLTPGRNIEITG
-656 TTIQTTKEL
+656 TTIQTKKEL

-732 SMADNLTV
+732 AMADNLTV

-750 PAEQSLHEVVVD
+750 PAEQTLHEVVVD

>member
-13 RDTAANWKTN
+13 RDTTANWKTN

-63 DYFAQRVLT
+63 DYFAQRVLV
-72 GAGAPAASIGENGQF
+72 GSGVPAASLGENGQF

-118 LDKNT
+118 LDKNNT
-123 TSTYSV
+123 ATYSV
-129 YGVAGAGDQVMFPIV
+129 YGVAGAGDQVMFSITGGHNQIV
-144 GAHNGVAGLDASNKI
+144 GVGGDGKI

-164 PDVALGN
+164 PDVVLGN
-171 VLYGGNLTNAPTD
+171 VLYGGNLNSAPTD

-198 RLGIAAAVTSIT
+198 RLGIASAVTSIT

-235 NAVGTFAGIDF
+235 NAAGTFAGISF

-274 VPVNGNVVVE
+274 SPVNGNVVVE

-294 DSKLSVGLNLA
+294 DSKLSIGLNLA

-319 SGSQISAVRLDKD
+319 SGSQISAVRLDKA

-360 LTPTAKTDTFT
+360 LTSTAKTDIFR
-371 TNNLEVTGKGSQY
+371 TNDLEVAGKGSQF
-384 STLAQNGIGQFNATG
+384 SQLAQNGIMQANSTG

-407 NYQGLMHGKTGESTT
+407 NYQGLMHGKAGESTT
-422 TGGYSVIILPPIPAS
+422 TGGYSTIILPPIPAS

-466 KFTGKNTFTQP
+466 KLTGKNAFTQP
-477 IVFGPNADATS
+477 IIFGPHADTAVS
-488 ASEGAAALK
+488 AMTGAASLK
-497 FVKDASGNP
+497 YVEGG
-506 NDGKVYLSKGMLSG
+506 DGKIILGKGVVNTG
-520 GEASTGANI
+520 DPSTGTY
-529 YTFSKSDGKT
+529 YTFSKSGT
-539 HEVATMDDIP
+539 GTYEVATVDDITAAVTGKQDKLTP
-549 TIPETPDI
+549 TGNITISDTGVIDTVTGPTFSTLKVDSQASFGDDSSGVTI
-557 EGENGI
+557 FQGKVNTKSG
-563 IATYG
+563 AYQAGYGASGVTWTYG
-568 KAANTYNVKI
+568 QVGGKI
-578 NPEGNF
+578 DLPRKTGAQTF
-584 VTNKINLRDSLVFD
+584 ALL
-598 SATSD
+598 SD
-603 ESVTIKKTD
+603 
-612 GTSGTIN
+612 
-619 LTLPTTS
+619 LT
-626 GQLATRGD
+626 
-634 ILTAISGKQD
+634 GKQD

-665 DATKIYNSSGGLV
+665 DASKISNSSG
-678 VGSGSSTVQIQ
+678 
-689 ASGVSLTA
+689 
-697 ISSVN
+697 
-702 ISANKATINAP
+702 
-713 TETPEGLTVGNGMS
+713 GLTVGNGKSTVDVSASGISLGAISYVNISANTATIDAQGGVS
-727 VTGNV
+727 VTGSV
-732 SMADNLTV
+732 AMANNLSV
-740 SGTIKTLPNN
+740 SGSITTASNN
-750 PAEQSLHEVVVD
+750 PASTTLKEVVVD
-762 MDYVIIDG
+762 TDYVIIDG
-770 GTSTTTW
+770 GDSTTTW

>member
-29 GEIALSYDVNADGVA
+29 GEIALSYDEDANGVA
-44 LPNSYRVKIGDGT
+44 LPSSYRVKIGDGT

-63 DYFAQRVLT
+63 DYFAQRVLV
-72 GAGAPAASIGENGQF
+72 GSGEPAASLGEDGQF
-87 YVDTTNKYLYFKNN
+87 YVDVTNKYLYFKYNG
-101 DAWIT
+101 AWIA

-118 LDKNT
+118 LDKKT
-123 TSTYSV
+123 TANSV
-129 YGVAGAGDQVMFPIV
+129 YGVDPTGDQIMYGLT
-144 GAHNGVAGLDASNKI
+144 GATGGTVKVVAVEAGGKI

-171 VLYGGNLTNAPTD
+171 VLYGGNLNSAPTSND
-184 ANTWAATPSASLKT
+184 VWAATPSASLKT
-198 RLGIAAAVTSIT
+198 RLGLTSTVTSIT
-210 IKNQEGGTSTTGYGW
+210 IKNQEGGASTTGYGW

-235 NAVGTFAGIDF
+235 NAKGTFAGISF
-246 EIGDWL
+246 EVGDWL

-274 VPVNGNVVVE
+274 SPVDGNVAVE
-284 GVKGVSVTGA
+284 GVKGVSVTDA
-294 DSKLSVGLNLA
+294 DNKLSIGLNLT

-319 SGSQISAVRLDKD
+319 SGAQISAVRLDKD

-355 DGKIG
+355 NGKIG
-360 LTPTAKTDTFT
+360 LTSTAKTDTFT

-407 NYQGLMHGKTGESTT
+407 NYQGLMHGKTSESTT

-446 VENTTGERIVVDLVG
+446 VENTTGERIVIDLVG

-466 KFTGKNTFTQP
+466 KFTGKNAFTET
-477 IVFGPNADATS
+477 IIFGAEADFTGAPS
-488 ASEGAAALK
+488 A
-497 FVKDASGNP
+497 ASLERRS
-506 NDGKVYLSKGMLSG
+506 DGKIYLGNGAVSSG
-520 GEASTGANI
+520 DPSTGTY
-529 YTFSKSDGKT
+529 YTFSKNDEGV
-539 HEVATMDDIP
+539 HEVATLDDIP
-549 TIPETPDI
+549 TIPTIPDI

-563 IATYG
+563 IATYS

-578 NPEGNF
+578 DSEGSF

-603 ESVTIKKTD
+603 ESVIIKKTS

-619 LTLPTTS
+619 LTLPTS
-626 GQLATRGD
+626 DGQLATRGD
-634 ILTAISGKQD
+634 ILTAITGKQD

-665 DATKIYNSSGGLV
+665 DASKISNSSGGLV

-689 ASGVSLTA
+689 ASGVSLSA
-697 ISSVN
+697 IASVN
-702 ISANKATINAP
+702 ISANTATIDA
-713 TETPEGLTVGNGMS
+713 NGGVS
-727 VTGNV
+727 VNGDV
-732 SMADNLTV
+732 AMADSLSV

-750 PAEQSLHEVVVD
+750 PAEQTLHEVVVD
-762 MDYVIIDG
+762 TDYVIIDG

>member
-63 DYFAQRVLT
+63 DYFAQRVLA
-72 GAGAPAASIGENGQF
+72 GSGAPAASLGENGQF

-106 IGGDIS
+106 IGG
-112 GELDKK
+112 GLDKK
-118 LDKNT
+118 T
-123 TSTYSV
+123 TPNSV
-129 YGVAGAGDQVMFPIV
+129 YGVDPTGDQIMYGLT
-144 GAHNGVAGLDASNKI
+144 GATGATVKVVAVEAGGKI

-164 PDVALGN
+164 PDVVLGN
-171 VLYGGNLTNAPTD
+171 VLYGGNLNSAPIN

-198 RLGIAAAVTSIT
+198 RLGMTAAVTSIT

-235 NAVGTFAGIDF
+235 NAAGTFAGISF
-246 EIGDWL
+246 EVGDWL

-274 VPVNGNVVVE
+274 SPVNGNVVVE

-294 DSKLSVGLNLA
+294 DSKLSIGLNLV

-319 SGSQISAVRLDKD
+319 SDSQISAVRLDKG

-342 VEYTGTENQIQIT
+342 VEYTGTKNQIQIT

-360 LTPTAKTDTFT
+360 LTSTAKTDIFR
-371 TNNLEVTGKGSQY
+371 TNDLEVAGKGSQF
-384 STLAQNGIGQFNATG
+384 SQLVQNGVGQFNTTG

-407 NYQGLMHGKTGESTT
+407 NYQGLMHGKTVESTT
-422 TGGYSVIILPPIPAS
+422 TGGFSAIILPPIPAS
-437 GSNQFAMPE
+437 GTNQFAMPE
-446 VENTTGERIVVDLVG
+446 VENTTGEHIVVDLVG

-466 KFTGKNTFTQP
+466 KFTGKNAFTQP
-477 IVFGPNADATS
+477 IIFGSHADTAIS
-488 ASEGAAALK
+488 AMTGAASLK
-497 FVKDASGNP
+497 YVEDGDGKIILGKGWVNRGNP
-506 NDGKVYLSKGMLSG
+506 
-520 GEASTGANI
+520 STGTY
-529 YTFSKSDGKT
+529 YTFSKSGT
-539 HEVATMDDIP
+539 GTYEVATMDDLP
-549 TIPETPDI
+549 TIPDI

-563 IATYG
+563 IASYS

-578 NPEGNF
+578 DSEGSF

-603 ESVTIKKTD
+603 ESVTIKKTS
-612 GTSGTIN
+612 GTSGAIN
-619 LTLPTTS
+619 LTLPTS
-626 GQLATRGD
+626 DGQLATRGD

-644 KLTQGRNIEITG
+644 KLTPGRNIEITG
-656 TTIQTTKEL
+656 TTIQTKKEL

-689 ASGVSLTA
+689 ASGVSLSAT
-697 ISSVN
+697 SYVN
-702 ISANKATINAP
+702 INANTATINAP
-713 TETPEGLTVGNGMS
+713 GGVS

-732 SMADNLTV
+732 AMAKSLSVTGAITTT
-740 SGTIKTLPNN
+740 SNN
-750 PAEQSLHEVVVD
+750 PASTTLKEVVVD
-762 MDYVIIDG
+762 TDYVIIDG
-770 GTSTTTW
+770 GDSTTTW

>member
-63 DYFAQRVLT
+63 DYFAQRVLVGT
-72 GAGAPAASIGENGQF
+72 GVPAASVGENGQF

-101 DAWIT
+101 GAWMA

-123 TSTYSV
+123 TANYSV
-129 YGVAGAGDQVMFPIV
+129 YGVAGAGDQVMFSITGGHNQIV
-144 GAHNGVAGLDASNKI
+144 GVGGDGKI

-164 PDVALGN
+164 PDVVLGN
-171 VLYGGNLTNAPTD
+171 VLYGGNLTDAPTD

-198 RLGIAAAVTSIT
+198 RLGMTSTVTSIT
-210 IKNQEGGTSTTGYGW
+210 IKNQEGGASTTGYGW
-225 KALEGVYFIA
+225 KALEGVYFIS
-235 NAVGTFAGIDF
+235 NAAGTFAGISF

-274 VPVNGNVVVE
+274 SPVNGNVVVE

-294 DSKLSVGLNLA
+294 DSKLSIGLNLA

-355 DGKIG
+355 DNKIG
-360 LTPTAKTDTFT
+360 LTSTAKTDIFR
-371 TNNLEVTGKGSQY
+371 TNDLEVAGKGSQF
-384 STLAQNGIGQFNATG
+384 SQLVQNGIGQFNTTG

-446 VENTTGERIVVDLVG
+446 VENTTGERIVIDLVG

-466 KFTGKNTFTQP
+466 KFTGKNAFTQP
-477 IVFGPNADATS
+477 IIFGPSAATAIDDRTLAASLKYIEDGDGKIVLGKGWIDKGATS
-488 ASEGAAALK
+488 
-497 FVKDASGNP
+497 
-506 NDGKVYLSKGMLSG
+506 
-520 GEASTGANI
+520 TGTY
-529 YTFSKSDGKT
+529 YTFSKNDDKT
-539 HEVATMDDIP
+539 HEVATLDDVSK
-549 TIPETPDI
+549 
-557 EGENGI
+557 
-563 IATYG
+563 YM
-568 KAANTYNVKI
+568 
-578 NPEGNF
+578 
-584 VTNKINLRDSLVFD
+584 
-598 SATSD
+598 
-603 ESVTIKKTD
+603 
-612 GTSGTIN
+612 
-619 LTLPTTS
+619 
-626 GQLATRGD
+626 
-634 ILTAISGKQD
+634 
-644 KLTQGRNIEITG
+644 QGRNIEITG

-665 DATKIYNSSGGLV
+665 DAEKIFNSTGSLT
-678 VGSGSSTVQIQ
+678 VGSGANAVEIQ
-689 ASGVSLTA
+689 ASGISLAGTNA
-697 ISSVN
+697 VTINSDL
-702 ISANKATINAP
+702 ATINAP
-713 TETPEGLTVGNGMS
+713 TKTPEGLTVGNGMS
-727 VTGNV
+727 VTGGV
-732 SMADNLTV
+732 AMADNLSV
-740 SGTIKTLPNN
+740 SGSITTASNN
-750 PAEQSLHEVVVD
+750 PASTTLKEVVVD
-762 MDYVIIDG
+762 TDYVIIDG
-770 GTSTTTW
+770 GDSTTAW

>member
-29 GEIALSYDVNADGVA
+29 GEIALSYDEDANGVA
-44 LPNSYRVKIGDGT
+44 LPSSYRVKIGDGT

-63 DYFAQRVLT
+63 DYFAQRVLV
-72 GAGAPAASIGENGQF
+72 GSGAPAASLGENGQF

-101 DAWIT
+101 GTWIA

-118 LDKNT
+118 LDKKT
-123 TSTYSV
+123 TANSV
-129 YGVAGAGDQVMFPIV
+129 YGVDPTGDQIMYGLT
-144 GAHNGVAGLDASNKI
+144 GATGTTVKVVAVEAGGKI

-171 VLYGGNLTNAPTD
+171 VLYGGNLNSAPTSND
-184 ANTWAATPSASLKT
+184 VWLATPSASLKT
-198 RLGIAAAVTSIT
+198 RLKMSDAVTSIT
-210 IKNQEGGTSTTGYGW
+210 LKNQADGDSTTGYGW

-235 NAVGTFAGIDF
+235 NAAGTFAGFSF

-252 ISTGDS
+252 ISNGDS

-265 DTIKTVGGV
+265 DAIKTVGGV
-274 VPVNGNVVVE
+274 APVDGNVVVE
-284 GVKGVSVTGA
+284 GVKGVSVAGEN
-294 DSKLSVGLNLA
+294 SKLSIGLKLA

-311 GGATTIAE
+311 GGATAIAE
-319 SGSQISAVRLDKD
+319 SGAQVSAVRLDKD
-332 GKLGVVIPKG
+332 GKLGVVIPKS

-355 DGKIG
+355 NGKIG
-360 LTPTAKTDTFT
+360 LTSTAKTDIFR

-407 NYQGLMHGKTGESTT
+407 NYQGLMHGKTSESTT

-446 VENTTGERIVVDLVG
+446 VENTTGERIVIDLVG

-466 KFTGKNTFTQP
+466 KFTGKNAFTET
-477 IVFGPNADATS
+477 IIFGAEADFTGAPS
-488 ASEGAAALK
+488 A
-497 FVKDASGNP
+497 ASLERRS
-506 NDGKVYLSKGMLSG
+506 DGKIYLGNGAVSSG
-520 GEASTGANI
+520 DPSTGTY
-529 YTFSKSDGKT
+529 YTFSKNDEGV
-539 HEVATMDDIP
+539 HEVATLDDIP
-549 TIPETPDI
+549 TIPTIPDI

-563 IATYG
+563 IASYS

-578 NPEGNF
+578 DSEGNF

-603 ESVTIKKTD
+603 ESVTIKKTS
-612 GTSGTIN
+612 GTSGAIN
-619 LTLPTTS
+619 LTLPTS
-626 GQLATRGD
+626 DGQLATRGD
-634 ILTAISGKQD
+634 ILTAITGKQD

-665 DATKIYNSSGGLV
+665 DASKISNSSGGLV

-689 ASGVSLTA
+689 ASGVSLSA
-697 ISSVN
+697 IASVN
-702 ISANKATINAP
+702 ISANTATIDA
-713 TETPEGLTVGNGMS
+713 NGGVS
-727 VTGNV
+727 VNGDV
-732 SMADNLTV
+732 AMADSLSV

-750 PAEQSLHEVVVD
+750 PAEQTLHEVVVD
-762 MDYVIIDG
+762 TDYVIIDG

>member
-29 GEIALSYDVNADGVA
+29 GEIALSYDVDENGVA
-44 LPNSYRVKIGDGT
+44 LLNSYRVKIGDGT

-63 DYFAQRVLT
+63 DYFAQRVLV
-72 GAGAPAASIGENGQF
+72 GSGAPATSLGENGQF
-87 YVDTTNKYLYFKNN
+87 YVDITNKYLYFKNN
-101 DAWIT
+101 GAWIA

-118 LDKNT
+118 LDKKT
-123 TSTYSV
+123 TANSV
-129 YGVAGAGDQVMFPIV
+129 YGVDPTGDQIMYGLT
-144 GAHNGVAGLDASNKI
+144 GATGGTVKVVAVEAGGKI

-171 VLYGGNLTNAPTD
+171 VLYGGNLNSAPTSND
-184 ANTWAATPSASLKT
+184 VWAATPSASLKT
-198 RLGIAAAVTSIT
+198 RLKMSDAVTSIT
-210 IKNQEGGTSTTGYGW
+210 LKNQADGDSTTGYGW

-235 NAVGTFAGIDF
+235 NAAGTFAGISF
-246 EIGDWL
+246 EVGDWL

-258 WQKVDNT
+258 WEKVDNT

-274 VPVNGNVVVE
+274 SPVDGNVAVE

-294 DSKLSVGLNLA
+294 DNKLSIGLQLA

-319 SGSQISAVRLDKD
+319 SGAQISAVRLDKD

-355 DGKIG
+355 NGKIG
-360 LTPTAKTDTFT
+360 LTSTAKTDTFA
-371 TNNLEVTGKGSQY
+371 TNKLEVTDKGSQY
-384 STLAQNGIGQFNATG
+384 STLAQNGIAQFNATG
-399 GVTEYSLL
+399 GVTEYALL
-407 NYQGLMHGKTGESTT
+407 NYQGLMHGKTSESTT

-446 VENTTGERIVVDLVG
+446 VENTTGERIVIDLVG

-477 IVFGPNADATS
+477 IVFGPNADATG

-497 FVKDASGNP
+497 FVKDAGGNP

-539 HEVATMDDIP
+539 HEVATMDDLP
-549 TIPETPDI
+549 TIPDI

-563 IATYG
+563 IASYS

-578 NPEGNF
+578 DSEGSF

-603 ESVTIKKTD
+603 ESVIIKKTS

-619 LTLPTTS
+619 LTLPTS
-626 GQLATRGD
+626 GGQLATRGD
-634 ILTAISGKQD
+634 ILTAITGKQD
-644 KLTQGRNIEITG
+644 KLTPGRNIEITG

-665 DATKIYNSSGGLV
+665 DASKISNSSGGLI

-713 TETPEGLTVGNGMS
+713 TEIPEGLTVGNGMS

-732 SMADNLTV
+732 AMADNLTV
-740 SGTIKTLPNN
+740 SGSITTASNN
-750 PAEQSLHEVVVD
+750 PASTTLKEVVVD
-762 MDYVIIDG
+762 TDYVIIDG